1 MSSSYGLV
9 LSTLF
14 KDASVVMA
22 LVPALIIPLL
32 LVGGFFAPLSQVHD
46 FYRVF
51 EYISM
56 FKYGFQSMVESQF
69 DDDFLYIN
77 GDTPSN
83 ITLDNEFAFEVI
95 FIIILG
101 TLLAKCNVDVFDWC
115 CFKRTCTIFDVV
127 H

>member
-1 MSSSYGLV
+1 MASSYGLV

-32 LVGGFFAPLSQVHD
+32 LVGGFFAPLNQVHD

-56 FKYGFQSMVESQF
+56 FKYGFQTMVESQF
-69 DDDFLYIN
+69 TDDYLYIN
-77 GDTPSN
+77 GDTIS
-83 ITLDNEFAFEVI
+83 TLTLESEFDFEVI
-95 FIIILG
+95 FNL
-101 TLLAKCNVDVFDWC
+101 N
-115 CFKRTCTIFDVV
+115 
-127 H
+127 